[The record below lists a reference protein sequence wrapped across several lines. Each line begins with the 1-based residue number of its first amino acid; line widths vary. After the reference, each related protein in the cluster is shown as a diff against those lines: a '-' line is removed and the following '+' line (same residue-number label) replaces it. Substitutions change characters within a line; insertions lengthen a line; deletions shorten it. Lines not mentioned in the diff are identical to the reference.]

1 MASTQDHIHLQPSSE
16 MPGGGWTVD
25 DAPDNTYIVNTIND
39 MTGARIRVIDGI
51 TGHRHVH
58 RLVNAGVPERVNDLS
73 LRLKV
78 TWAQYQ
84 TLKADLGYVCDFVP
98 NYHEN
103 VGVSHAAQ
111 LVTVAFTEIKQP
123 VHIDQML
130 GFWHITIVLMDTDTG
145 L

>member
-1 MASTQDHIHLQPSSE
+1 MASTQNHIHLQPSE
-16 MPGGGWTVD
+16 EAPPGGWTVD
-25 DAPDNTYIVNTIND
+25 DAPDNTYTVNTITD
-39 MTGARIRVIDGI
+39 MTGVRVRVIDGI

-58 RLVNAGVPERVNDLS
+58 RLLNGSVPERVNDLA
-73 LRLKV
+73 LRLRV

-98 NYHEN
+98 NYHED

-111 LVTVAFTEIKQP
+111 LVTVAFVEIKQP
-123 VHIDQML
+123 VHIDPML
-130 GFWHITIVLMDTDTG
+130 DRWNITIVLQDTDTG